1 MRGGKCLADR
11 RHRWPRGRYSSK
23 PATVKEFI
31 EAFKALRRAPLAF
44 WLCVFAF
51 TFDGM
56 AYFGVLPLMKPFLGQ
71 DLGIKPQYA
80 SMWVSAFTSGLS
92 LFMLLV
98 GSAEK
103 KLGIRKSLL
112 LALTLSSVGRFIY
125 CSSPSV
131 GGLGGLGVALVIVAL
146 GEAIVQVICYAG
158 VKLYTTKETSSM
170 GYALLY
176 AGLNFGA
183 MLTGPLSSKVRTTQD
198 IAYKA
203 GESKLSG
210 FNAMNW
216 VCFGITVVTLL
227 VFALLMTKKAEANVA
242 RVAEGDEDKAVSN
255 PDEKQYR
262 DNAKPDVPVK
272 TRSPWTDARFMF
284 FIFALLPVRTLF
296 AHQWLTMP
304 EYVLRS
310 YSQDVADHME
320 VFVDSMNPLVIF
332 FGVPTL
338 AALTKKYHVLSM
350 MIVGTLVSASATFVL
365 CFGEHVSLLV
375 TYFVVFSIGEAIWS
389 SRFYEYAS
397 EIAPDGKVA
406 QYMGVALLPWFVAK
420 GTTGFYSGYVL
431 ESFVPKEGPKSGGT
445 MWMIYGVVALLSPLL
460 LVAARKWLR
469 SGMQVKP
476 A

>member
-1 MRGGKCLADR
+1 MGGGKCLADR
-11 RHRWPRGRYSSK
+11 SHRWPRRPYSSK
-23 PATVKEFI
+23 PQSVKEFI
-31 EAFKALRRAPLAF
+31 EAFKALRHAPLAF

-56 AYFGVLPLMKPFLGQ
+56 AYFGVLPLMKPFLAQ

-80 SMWVSAFTSGLS
+80 SIWVSCFTGGLS

-112 LALTLSSVGRFIY
+112 IALT
-125 CSSPSV
+125 CSSIGRLIYSSAPFV
-131 GGLGGLGVALVIVAL
+131 GGLGGLGVALLTIAL
-146 GEAIVQVICYAG
+146 GEALVQVICYAG
-158 VKLYTTKETSSM
+158 VKQYTTKDTSSM

-183 MLTGPLSSKVRTTQD
+183 MLTGPLSAKVRTTQD
-198 IAYKA
+198 VAYKA

-216 VCFGITVVTLL
+216 VCVGITVLTLIM
-227 VFALLMTKKAEANVA
+227 FALLMTKKAEANVA
-242 RVAEGDEDKAVSN
+242 RGPIGDDDVAVPAKEEEA
-255 PDEKQYR
+255 
-262 DNAKPDVPVK
+262 AKPKSPS
-272 TRSPWTDARFMF
+272 TRSPWTDMRFMF

-350 MIVGTLVSASATFVL
+350 MIVGTFVSASATFVL
-365 CFGEHVSLLV
+365 CFGEHLPLLIS
-375 TYFVVFSIGEAIWS
+375 YFVIFSIGEAIWS

-420 GTTGFYSGYVL
+420 TTTGFYSGFIL
-431 ESFVPKEGPKSGGT
+431 ESFVPKDGPKSAGT
-445 MWMIYGVVALLSPLL
+445 MWLIYGVVALASPLL
-460 LVAARKWLR
+460 LVVAGKWLR
-469 SGMQVKP
+469 AGMQVK
-476 A
+476 AA